1 MRTIKKLLIT
11 FLLAC
16 LFAAVFAFTSSAIS
30 TSHWAIDVAD
40 FTMNQGIINKSRS
53 TFYPDD
59 NFTRGEFAYA
69 LAKIGGGPIS
79 GEAYTGFSDIP
90 SNHKYAAPIKW
101 CKDRG
106 MIYGN
111 TDGTYNPNG
120 AVIREHACAFIYR
133 YCNNRS
139 VPLTPYERDMVTF
152 ADQSSITAN
161 MLPGITALYRVNMIS
176 GDAGYFRPKANI
188 TVAEAAT
195 MLANLD
201 CREYNNDS
209 TIVVYVKDENGTAVP
224 NAAVYVVPSSSGASH
239 GLCTRTC
246 KGGGTGKRN
255 CAV

>member
-1 MRTIKKLLIT
+1 
-11 FLLAC
+11 
-16 LFAAVFAFTSSAIS
+16 
-30 TSHWAIDVAD
+30 
-40 FTMNQGIINKSRS
+40 
-53 TFYPDD
+53 
-59 NFTRGEFAYA
+59 
-69 LAKIGGGPIS
+69 
-79 GEAYTGFSDIP
+79 
-90 SNHKYAAPIKW
+90 
-101 CKDRG
+101 

-224 NAAVYVVPSSSGASH
+224 NAAVYVVPSSSGASTAYVPVH
-239 GLCTRTC
+239 AKAAEPEKGIARYEGLSKSQTY
-246 KGGGTGKRN
+246 GVN
-255 CAV
+255 V